1 MVIYAADVKNV
12 SATLDIGSLIYNP
25 GKVMMADYNGN
36 EIYKKLS
43 EKVKAAQ
50 ELTDV
55 DMLNLIFLPLMSN
68 TIPRNELAVNS
79 VKLAQTIQDT
89 NKRNAC
95 LAASF
100 AFASKYLKENELENL
115 EEALNMRNILA
126 EYIEE
131 GIQEGMQ
138 EGIQQGIK
146 QGMQQGRQEGMQ
158 QGRQEREVEIAKN
171 MLKDNEPIEKIVR
184 YVRLDESTIIRL
196 KTNLNNE

>member
-1 MVIYAADVKNV
+1 VVIYAADVKNV

-138 EGIQQGIK
+138 
-146 QGMQQGRQEGMQ
+146 